1 MGRQMSAIDRED
13 DLSLTV
19 LRHCVARGGGN
30 LSPLQARILH
40 DPLPVRIFSAPTGA
54 GKSYALVRAAAEGRR
69 VLFVVPTRRLAQNL
83 AAAAL
88 LELNAGMAAGEAESL
103 VALWSSDET
112 ARLRAENPD
121 VKIGRLRVR
130 QTRELGSNVRFI
142 VATPKSIA
150 SMLLGA
156 LRPGHADHPFS
167 ISDLVANFD
176 HIVFDE
182 FHTIDA
188 RGFGLCAVV
197 ARAVAATAG
206 GAKLTFLSATP
217 IDVLPVL
224 AALGL
229 PPEAVAVGAEAVVTE
244 AAGTGSNLRAL
255 HGDVEIRFCRHAHM
269 LDLLEA
275 HEAALRDC
283 LNRDRQVVVI
293 LDSLDT
299 LHAGKRDFAAFF
311 DRLGVSAAKRLAIN
325 SVDDGAEPAMD
336 GAFVT
341 DRNADPVNYPVLL
354 ATSSVEMGV
363 TFKAGLIAMDAGHDA
378 LSFVQR
384 VGRVARNDEPGLV
397 LVRYDA
403 GTASRK
409 SWLRGMLS
417 AFGQEPTPRAL
428 TIDRFLEIVLRAT
441 RQRFTARENLNL
453 DEPPRDFRAMP
464 TRAVWAGAVFFH
476 ALEQAQSRFHRG
488 QRDALESIRP
498 AKVALV
504 AYLLREVSEPTVNGE
519 RNGAEWASA
528 FLAQASTLRDF
539 TATVT
544 VEELGGKRLPVPLR
558 IIESR
563 PALAAAP
570 LVMDEKGGWVL
581 MLDRPFDAAL
591 RQFEKV
597 YREETQDVLLP
608 TGDTCSVPRRSAATE
623 AAQLMESMAARP
635 GTPGSRRKRLEAAA
649 KLVRLSGLVPPA
661 EDVTSLP
668 ADTSAV
674 L

>member
-88 LELNAGMAAGEAESL
+88 MELSAGMAAGEAESL

-130 QTRELGSNVRFI
+130 QTRELGSNARFI
-142 VATPKSIA
+142 VATPESIA

-255 HGDVEIRFCRHAHM
+255 HGDVEIRFCRHVHM

-283 LNRDRQVVVI
+283 LDRGRQVVVI

-341 DRNADPVNYPVLL
+341 DRNADPVDYPVLL

-417 AFGQEPTPRAL
+417 AFGQEPAPRAL

-441 RQRFTARENLNL
+441 RQRFTSAGEF
-453 DEPPRDFRAMP
+453 EPGRAS
-464 TRAVWAGAVFFH
+464 TRFPCHADTRRVGGGRVLPCVGAGAVPFS
-476 ALEQAQSRFHRG
+476 QGSKRCPGVDPTSQSRLDR
-488 QRDALESIRP
+488 IP
-498 AKVALV
+498 APA
-504 AYLLREVSEPTVNGE
+504 GE
-519 RNGAEWASA
+519 RA
-528 FLAQASTLRDF
+528 D
-539 TATVT
+539 
-544 VEELGGKRLPVPLR
+544 
-558 IIESR
+558 
-563 PALAAAP
+563 
-570 LVMDEKGGWVL
+570 
-581 MLDRPFDAAL
+581 
-591 RQFEKV
+591 
-597 YREETQDVLLP
+597 
-608 TGDTCSVPRRSAATE
+608 
-623 AAQLMESMAARP
+623 
-635 GTPGSRRKRLEAAA
+635 RKRGAQRSRVG
-649 KLVRLSGLVPPA
+649 VRLSRAGVDAARLHRHRHGGGAWRKAIASAIADHREPPGARRRALGGGREGWVGADARPTVRRGAAPVRKGLPRGNAGRVAAHRRHLFGTQAQRRDGSGTVDGEHGRAPGNPGLSQEA
-661 EDVTSLP
+661 
-668 ADTSAV
+668 A
-674 L
+674 